1 MRMNTLNSRDTTHMT
16 VVTMPTIT
24 QTIPAVLVPEVL
36 AHIEQMKLGKVEALA
51 CWMLFFPVPALQK
64 IDSLMT

>member
-1 MRMNTLNSRDTTHMT
+1 MRTNTLNFRDTTHMT
-16 VVTMPTIT
+16 VTMLTIT
-24 QTIPAVLVPEVL
+24 QTTPAVLVPEVL